1 MGGRFEAAEQG
12 QRGGF
17 SIMPLLAQEGDMP
30 HLPPRPRRPFSIQM
44 KTCARN
50 AQQFRQP
57 TTPGDPF
64 HVLPQEIH
72 HDGR

>member
-30 HLPPRPRRPFSIQM
+30 HLPPRPRRPF
-44 KTCARN
+44 
-50 AQQFRQP
+50 
-57 TTPGDPF
+57 
-64 HVLPQEIH
+64 
-72 HDGR
+72 